1 MWGGAVIPSSF
12 NAKSSGFA
20 GPPFLDRDGTKGL
33 AMIPVQMSLLQS
45 LIIYFISPLITVYVY
60 LILAYVIMGWL
71 VSFNVIN
78 LRNENVRQIYGMLE
92 HISGF
97 ILRPIQRIVPS
108 FGGLD
113 FSPIIAFLGLMWFN
127 DYLLKGIIYPLVG

>member
-1 MWGGAVIPSSF
+1 
-12 NAKSSGFA
+12 
-20 GPPFLDRDGTKGL
+20 
-33 AMIPVQMSLLQS
+33 MIPVQMSLLQS